1 MTRRCRV
8 RHLAGDRQPAWIAA
22 ARGRHAIPW
31 DELLAVV
38 SHELRT
44 PLNAIIGWTSLL
56 RSKVLDEDAAARALE
71 VIERN
76 GYLQRQVVDPGAV

>member
-8 RHLAGDRQPAWIAA
+8 RHLAGDRQPARIAA

-44 PLNAIIGWTSLL
+44 PLNAIIG
-56 RSKVLDEDAAARALE
+56 
-71 VIERN
+71 
-76 GYLQRQVVDPGAV
+76 

>member
-1 MTRRCRV
+1 
-8 RHLAGDRQPAWIAA
+8 
-22 ARGRHAIPW
+22 
-31 DELLAVV
+31 LLAVV